1 MRSLLNTK
9 RLCGKAVWY
18 LSGTL
23 SFSLAALT
31 ATAQTEQKKHLAGVS
46 TALQWASGYG
56 TGPVFGLSYEYRFTT
71 HSSFETGIRYRGYDL
86 QSGYLGRRSS
96 TYHFFSLPLLY
107 KYSSNVINVAAGPT
121 LNLLND
127 KNGKDALF
135 SPLQK
140 RIGQVALGYQ
150 FKVGKTINLTERL
163 VLEPEVSVLGDQY
176 FKKPKAEVNVGFKY
190 RF

>member
-1 MRSLLNTK
+1 MSSLLHTK
-9 RLCGKAVWY
+9 RLCEQPVWY

-23 SFSLAALT
+23 PLSLAALT
-31 ATAQTEQKKHLAGVS
+31 ATAQTEQRKLLVGGATV
-46 TALQWASGYG
+46 LQRASGYS
-56 TGPVFGLSYEYRFTT
+56 TGPVAGLHYEHRFT
-71 HSSFETGIRYRGYDL
+71 HSRFETGIRYRGYDL

-96 TYHFFSLPLLY
+96 TCHFFALPLPY
-107 KYSSNVINVAAGPT
+107 KYSSNVINVAVGPT
-121 LNLLND
+121 FNLLND
-127 KNGKDALF
+127 KNGKDTLF

-163 VLEPEVSVLGDQY
+163 VPAPEVSVPGDQY
-176 FKKPKAEVNVGFKY
+176 FRTPEAEVNVGFTY